1 VRRKLACVAILA
13 SAALCSK
20 GALAITSCS
29 FVSVVGV
36 AFGGYDVFDVVP
48 LASTGSLTFRCNG
61 VLQNETIVIDLSA
74 GNSGDALARTLT
86 GTTTPLSYNLYLD
99 AAHTL
104 VWGNGAGGTSH
115 HGPTT
120 PPDAQDVTVTVFGLI
135 PDRQSVV
142 AGSYSDTIVATIL
155 F

>member
-1 VRRKLACVAILA
+1 MKRKLACIAVLVSAVLGSKDA
-13 SAALCSK
+13 S
-20 GALAITSCS
+20 AITSCT

-36 AFGGYDVFDVVP
+36 AFGAYDVFDVVP
-48 LASTGSLTFRCNG
+48 LASTGSITYRCDG
-61 VLQNETIVIDLSA
+61 VLQNETIVLDLSA
-74 GNSGDALARTLT
+74 GNSGNTLARTLT

-104 VWGNGAGGTSH
+104 IWGNGAGGTSH

-120 PPDAQDVTVTVFGLI
+120 PPDAQNVTVTVFGLI